1 MHPVLPSDIESIER
15 ATVAAVAPE
24 RLDEWPGWLLPMD
37 SGTVGRAR
45 SAVPVHHGVQSLEH
59 LEAIVQAYRAAGY
72 PPALRLPEG
81 PAYAPWHQVLQARG
95 WQRRQPTWTQVG
107 TVQALL
113 DLPAGGPL
121 AQLDA
126 QPDAAWRAMYL
137 GAGLDPVDGASRARA
152 LARAQGLCYASV
164 RRAGETVACGAASY
178 SHGWLGVHGMRTAAA
193 QRGQGLAAGVL
204 RAMAQEA
211 RQRGIERVF
220 LQVDQHNAPAL
231 ALYRRAGLEAA
242 WGYAYWRLLA

>member
-1 MHPVLPSDIESIER
+1 MDTVITPDIESIER

-24 RLDEWPGWLLPMD
+24 RLDEQPGWLLPMD

-45 SAVPVHHGVQSLEH
+45 SAVPLHHAAQPLER
-59 LEAIVQAYRAAGY
+59 LDAIVQAYRAVGFA
-72 PPALRLPEG
+72 PALRLPDV
-81 PAYAPWHQVLQARG
+81 PAYATWHQALQAQG
-95 WQRRQPTWTQVG
+95 WRRCQPTWTQMG

-113 DLPAGGPL
+113 DLPATGP
-121 AQLDA
+121 AARLDA
-126 QPDAAWRAMYL
+126 QPDAAWMAMYL

-164 RRAGETVACGAASY
+164 QRAGETVACGAASY
-178 SHGWLGVHGMRTAAA
+178 SQGWLGVHGMRTAAA
-193 QRGQGLAAGVL
+193 QRGQGLAACVL

-231 ALYRRAGLEAA
+231 ALYRRAGLALA
-242 WGYAYWRLLA
+242 WGYAYWRLLG